1 MQNLQYFSTS
11 NLSVYNIE
19 DYMIT
24 KDIATKLL
32 TDLYNWLSKLQE
44 INGANRAIPLPY
56 IIDIPITDATAT
68 KTVTTREETIMRKG
82 NLITTNEK
90 TLSEQSFWNYF
101 VPTFILDAIYSK
113 SALGRNAIDEKT
125 EYDASEWKAATKLI
139 MDIYALVKPGIC
151 DSILDENNN
160 IVNFSSEL
168 EMPIVINKIEVK
180 YKQN

>member
-1 MQNLQYFSTS
+1 
-11 NLSVYNIE
+11 
-19 DYMIT
+19 
-24 KDIATKLL
+24 
-32 TDLYNWLSKLQE
+32 
-44 INGANRAIPLPY
+44 
-56 IIDIPITDATAT
+56 
-68 KTVTTREETIMRKG
+68 MRKG

-113 SALGRNAIDEKT
+113 SAVGRNAINETT
-125 EYDASEWKAATKLI
+125 EYDANEWKAATKLI

-168 EMPIVINKIEVK
+168 EMPVLINKIEVK